1 MARFDLPTV
10 GGLLLLVIGLAAVV
24 DSGIAQEFAL
34 SADLVDAVGMAAL
47 LGGAITVRLVSDA
60 DSSTA
65 EVAPPETRAQ
75 LPVPGEDVD
84 ELLATIDENPLAA
97 ADEHVEIKERLL
109 GVGVVLLADRYGLR
123 EAEAREAL
131 ETGVWTDDPHAAAF
145 FVGEYPEWAPVR
157 LQIREWATFIRTPP
171 SMQAGRAVEELF
183 AIANGEY
190 ERLERAPEREPS
202 ETEEPQEVGDN
213 RTPEGSG

>member
-1 MARFDLPTV
+1 VARFDLPTV

-24 DSGIAQEFAL
+24 DSGIAREFAL

-109 GVGVVLLADRYGLR
+109 GVGVALLADRHGLR

-157 LQIREWATFIRTPP
+157 LQIREWATFVRTPP

-183 AIANGEY
+183 AVANGEY
-190 ERLERAPEREPS
+190 ERLERAPERAPS
-202 ETEEPQEVGDN
+202 EADN